1 MAKARILILQPA
13 QSDPPGP
20 LADWLIAAGVDIQ
33 LVLADREP
41 IPALD
46 DFHALVVLGG
56 PMGAED
62 LGAHPWLVEV
72 RARLTESIRRRIP
85 VLSICLGAQLLASVS
100 GGMVEPGEDGP
111 EVGARLVAK
120 RDAAEQDALL
130 EDLPLTPLVMQAHR
144 DVITELPP
152 GAQRLAASPKYENQ
166 AFRVGDLAYG
176 FQFHIEATA
185 EVVRGWLANSPD
197 LAEAFPAV
205 QIAPG
210 KIEDAVEEI
219 TETWRPIVE
228 RFATMAGQQAG
239 LVPGSP
245 GRRRLPLL

>member
-13 QSDPPGP
+13 ESDSPGV
-20 LADWLIAAGVDIQ
+20 LADWLTDAGADLQV
-33 LVLADREP
+33 VRADREA
-41 IPALD
+41 IPTLD
-46 DFHALVVLGG
+46 DFHALIVLGG
-56 PMGAED
+56 PMSAES
-62 LGAHPWLVEV
+62 LGEHPWLVEV
-72 RARLTESIRRRIP
+72 RARLTEGVRRRLP
-85 VLSICLGAQLLASVS
+85 TLGICLGAQLLASVS

-130 EDLPLTPLVMQAHR
+130 EDLPLTPLVMQAHG

-176 FQFHIEATA
+176 FQFHIETSP
-185 EVVRGWLANSPD
+185 EVVRAWLADSEDFAAALPATQWEPGR
-197 LAEAFPAV
+197 LEEAH
-205 QIAPG
+205 
-210 KIEDAVEEI
+210 EEI
-219 TETWRPIVE
+219 AQTWQPIMA